1 MTQIRAGHR
10 VFVFAAFLGAIVVSS
25 LVIHADDA
33 KAPWDAPARA
43 ARKKN
48 PIPADDKSIAAGK
61 ILYMVQCVK
70 CHGDAGKG
78 NGPSAKELDPKPKDL
93 SDPQVAGQ
101 SDGALF
107 WKITSG
113 RKPMPGF
120 ESLVSEDDRWNVVN
134 YVRKLAPQPAA
145 H

>member
-1 MTQIRAGHR
+1 MTQTRAGHR
-10 VFVFAAFLGAIVVSS
+10 VFIFAAFLAAIVVSS

-48 PIPADDKSIAAGK
+48 PVPVDDKSIAAGK
-61 ILYMVQCVK
+61 VLYVAQCIK

-101 SDGALF
+101 TDGALF
-107 WKITSG
+107 WKITTG

-120 ESLVSEDDRWNVVN
+120 ETLVSEDDRWNIVN

>member
-1 MTQIRAGHR
+1 MKQTRASHR
-10 VFVFAAFLGAIVVSS
+10 VFVFAGFLAAIVVSS
-25 LVIHADDA
+25 LVIRADDA

-48 PIPADDKSIAAGK
+48 PVPVDDKSIAAGK
-61 ILYMVQCVK
+61 VLYVAQCIK

-78 NGPSAKELDPKPKDL
+78 NGVSAKELDPKPKDL

-101 SDGALF
+101 TDGALF
-107 WKITSG
+107 WKITTG

-120 ESLVSEDDRWNVVN
+120 ETLVSEDDRWNVVN